1 MSKIVTL
8 DEVSAKLREIIDAM
22 HSGDEIRIVDDH
34 GEVARLVVSQ
44 ERPEPPGLRQPGLG
58 KGSLVYM
65 APDFDDPIDD
75 LVSDE

>member
-1 MSKIVTL
+1 MSKTVTL
-8 DEVSAKLREIIDAM
+8 DEASTKLREIIGSM

-34 GEVARLVVSQ
+34 REVARLVVSQ
-44 ERPEPPGLRQPGLG
+44 ERSEPPRRRQPGLG